1 MFLKHKNFFKITK
14 KILNRKPTQNVE
26 RINLHENTSDKD
38 QLMIIWQKKNYC
50 HKPKKFLDSHKVFF
64 CLKGKLKIFILSN
77 SGKIINSFILDD
89 KKNNFCR
96 IKKNVYSADMP
107 LTNYALHCEITNHSF
122 VKRKIMYI
130 NNRAYKNFKKK
141 L

>member
-50 HKPKKFLDSHKVFF
+50 HRPKKFLDSHKVFF
-64 CLKGKLKIFILSN
+64 CLKGKLKIFVLSN
-77 SGKIINSFILDD
+77 SGKIISSFILDD
-89 KKNNFCR
+89 KNLLSSNNLISDLLIGIV
-96 IKKNVYSADMP
+96 IKSELFLIAKS
-107 LTNYALHCEITNHSF
+107 
-122 VKRKIMYI
+122 
-130 NNRAYKNFKKK
+130 
-141 L
+141 